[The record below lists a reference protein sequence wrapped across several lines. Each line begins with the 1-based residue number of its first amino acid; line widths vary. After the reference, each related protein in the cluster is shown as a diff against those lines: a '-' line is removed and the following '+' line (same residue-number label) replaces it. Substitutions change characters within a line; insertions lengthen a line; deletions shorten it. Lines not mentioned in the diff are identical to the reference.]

1 MTDNQLFAVLFSIV
15 RTGLAARGVAD
26 VTVAQSFQPTQ
37 QGGDSGPAVYLTKLF
52 DTPRGHPR
60 RDTVYD
66 TLNEVMNESEV
77 QTYETTYQVNARS
90 LQIAGDVAQLTAS
103 DLVKLVRQILQ
114 SSAVIALLND
124 SNLAILRISELRN
137 PAIQSN
143 DEGRFEFSP
152 SFDFILT
159 YDETYSLEVPAI
171 ETVEYNI
178 NRV

>member
-1 MTDNQLFAVLFSIV
+1 MTDNQLFAILFAIV
-15 RTGLAARGVAD
+15 RTGLAARGVAS
-26 VTVAQSFQPTQ
+26 VTVAQAYQPTQ
-37 QGGDSGPAVYLTKLF
+37 QGETTDPAVYLTKLF
-52 DTPRGHPR
+52 DTPRGHVR

-66 TLNEVMNESEV
+66 DVEEVMNETET

-90 LQIAGDVAQLTAS
+90 LQVPGEVDQLTAS

-124 SNLAILRISELRN
+124 SNLAILRVSELRN

-159 YDETYSLEVPAI
+159 YDEIYTLEAPAL

>member
-1 MTDNQLFAVLFSIV
+1 MTDNQLFAVLFSVV
-15 RTGLAARGVAD
+15 RTGLAARGVNP
-26 VTVAQSFQPTQ
+26 VTVAQAYQPTQ
-37 QGGDSGPAVYLTKLF
+37 QGETTDPAVYLTKLF
-52 DTPRGHPR
+52 DTPRGHVR

-66 TLNEVMNESEV
+66 EVDDVMNETET

-90 LQIAGDVAQLTAS
+90 LQVVGEVDQLTAS

-137 PAIQSN
+137 PALMSN

-159 YDETYSLEVPAI
+159 YDEIYTLEAPAL